1 MEKSSTKCKNLFRK
15 VDAFGTIISFR
26 FDDDIEYKSVIG
38 GISTI
43 TFALITLIYGVYCS
57 YDFFSRKNVEFI
69 FTSKILDKD
78 PFVNLTKSNFN
89 FAFGIQFSDTDKEE
103 ETPALTF
110 MKEYFNY
117 NIRIIEWIGVNDLVE
132 YTLGLKQ
139 CEKSDFNHLVDEA
152 FDTNLL
158 GALLCPMINGTTN
171 YTVEGAYTDYYYK
184 FIDLEVT
191 LSEEGIKNTDT
202 VKEIM
207 SEFPIEMAVFWLDT
221 AINYENRKNSMPSFI
236 NYSYK
241 TLDYDFIKTTTLYL
255 SGLEFKNDENLFW
268 DNTVTIKDAMFDIS
282 MDSFRYIEDRGG
294 SEESL
299 IGKFILQ
306 ASTKVIQVSRKY
318 QKFPSFIAELSSLL
332 QEILVFMFIVV
343 NYVERKAVDHKLI
356 KRMLKYKGSEF
367 YDVNYLLKTFN
378 KANRRPSQVEE
389 IEEPEIS
396 EKLTDSII
404 ENKIKKK
411 GKKSIIS
418 LPSKKTRELQPMETS
433 TNLTSSKERIKE
445 DIDIQ
450 NGHYKQLNI
459 CHILYASICFWTTK
473 KQKKINEIISKL
485 ERRIHHYLD
494 VFTYIKKMQEIDI
507 IEYSLYDEDQEKL
520 FQFLSKPSVRMGMS
534 NYKEF
539 AKTQMNYPYIGKK
552 EINLLYSSYNNI
564 KKKNPI
570 TVKDKKLLKLV
581 KAEVDFLKQ

>member
-43 TFALITLIYGVYCS
+43 TFALITLIYGAYCS

-158 GALLCPMINGTTN
+158 GALLCPIINGTTN

-191 LSEEGIKNTDT
+191 LSEEGIKNADT

-318 QKFPSFIAELSSLL
+318 QKFPSFIAEL
-332 QEILVFMFIVV
+332 
-343 NYVERKAVDHKLI
+343 
-356 KRMLKYKGSEF
+356 
-367 YDVNYLLKTFN
+367 
-378 KANRRPSQVEE
+378 
-389 IEEPEIS
+389 
-396 EKLTDSII
+396 
-404 ENKIKKK
+404 
-411 GKKSIIS
+411 
-418 LPSKKTRELQPMETS
+418 
-433 TNLTSSKERIKE
+433 
-445 DIDIQ
+445 
-450 NGHYKQLNI
+450 
-459 CHILYASICFWTTK
+459 
-473 KQKKINEIISKL
+473 
-485 ERRIHHYLD
+485 
-494 VFTYIKKMQEIDI
+494 
-507 IEYSLYDEDQEKL
+507 
-520 FQFLSKPSVRMGMS
+520 
-534 NYKEF
+534 
-539 AKTQMNYPYIGKK
+539 
-552 EINLLYSSYNNI
+552 
-564 KKKNPI
+564 
-570 TVKDKKLLKLV
+570 
-581 KAEVDFLKQ
+581 